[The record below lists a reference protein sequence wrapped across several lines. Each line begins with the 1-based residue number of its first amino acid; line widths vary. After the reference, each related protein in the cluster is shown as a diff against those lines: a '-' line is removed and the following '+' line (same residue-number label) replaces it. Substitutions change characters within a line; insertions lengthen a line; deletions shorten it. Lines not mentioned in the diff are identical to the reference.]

1 MTLPDEDGAD
11 GGVGGW
17 TRAGGGGWGT
27 GRPPTIPPPS
37 NMAPTPLSPLPK
49 RTLVAIFM
57 LFRFLRR
64 DDWNASGPSWLPGGG
79 PTGVTGWPP
88 EDPITGTTRVRS
100 SSGSGGWIP
109 TNVGRSWGGGW
120 SGAEGGR
127 PPATPPSFS
136 SRGSSFDN
144 LHQAETQCI
153 RCYSCSSI
161 FFHDKFLLLL
171 FNELVKVILFFFACL
186 SSVDNIVWK
195 LYTLIIDTS

>member
-144 LHQAETQCI
+144 LHQAETQCQML
-153 RCYSCSSI
+153 
-161 FFHDKFLLLL
+161 FLLLNFL
-171 FNELVKVILFFFACL
+171 PWHLSFFFYFSMSWLMWYFFACL